1 MRIKNVDIKNFR
13 CYEVAKLDL
22 HPHINIMVGVNGTG
36 KTSVLEAIR
45 ILLGGIY
52 CEIDKVENKI
62 LMPAITEDDVRLHNL
77 ESQFDTK
84 INGTMDLDAHLAQSQ
99 TATWDRWLEKKGGKT
114 KFSKPKEVNALS
126 SRIQEI
132 IRNGENKAIP
142 LIAYYSTDRYKKE
155 KRNTGLEAD
164 GSRLRGYYN
173 ALDAMSNSW
182 FFLNIIRTETYAEIQ
197 EGKPSPILKL
207 VYDVIRQ
214 CVPNCKE
221 LQHNIKQD
229 RLIIKLD
236 NGEQMPY
243 NALSDGVRSV
253 LSLAM
258 ELALRCYLLNPYLGE
273 KAAEL
278 TPGVVLIDEIDLH
291 LHPEWQL
298 HIVNDLAKVFKQIQF
313 VMSTHAPLVISSI
326 KEGKI
331 FSIADQQVYDFPN
344 LYGQKTDQ
352 ILKTMGSPLGSQ
364 DIDNVLAEYRL
375 LIERGEGE
383 TPQALQMRH
392 DLENL
397 LGKDHDELRRTDIM
411 LRLFKVAHS

>member
-1 MRIKNVDIKNFR
+1 MRIKDIDIKNFR
-13 CYEVAKLDL
+13 CYEATTLDL
-22 HPHINIMVGVNGTG
+22 HSHINIMVGVNGTG
-36 KTSVLEAIR
+36 KTSILEAIR

-52 CEIDKVENKI
+52 CEMDKVENKI
-62 LMPAITEDDVRLHNL
+62 TMPAIAEDDVRLHNL
-77 ESQFDTK
+77 EFQFDTK
-84 INGTMDLDAHLAQSQ
+84 IGGTMELDAHLSQKQ

-114 KFSKPKEVNALS
+114 KFSNAKEVKALS
-126 SRIQEI
+126 TRIQNI
-132 IRNGENKAIP
+132 IRNGENEVVP
-142 LIAYYSTDRYKKE
+142 LIAYYSTDRYKRE
-155 KRNTGLEAD
+155 KKNTGLEAD

-173 ALDAMSNSW
+173 ALDSMSNSW
-182 FFLNIIRTETYAEIQ
+182 FFLNIIRTETYSEIQ
-197 EGKPSPILKL
+197 EGKASPILKL

-273 KAAEL
+273 DAAKF
-278 TPGVVLIDEIDLH
+278 TPGIVLIDEIDLH

-298 HIVNDLAKVFKQIQF
+298 HIVDDLARVFPRMQF
-313 VMSTHAPLVISSI
+313 IMSTHAPLVISSI

-331 FSIADQQVYDFPN
+331 FSIADQQVFDFPN
-344 LYGQKTDQ
+344 QYCQKTDR

-364 DIDNVLAEYRL
+364 DIDNTLAEYRI
-375 LIERGEGE
+375 LIEQGEGE
-383 TPQALQMRH
+383 TSKALQLRQH
-392 DLENL
+392 LENL
-397 LGKDHDELRRTDIM
+397 LGKDHDEVRRTDIM
-411 LRLFKVAHS
+411 LKLFKAAHS

>member
-13 CYEVAKLDL
+13 CYEVTKLDL

-45 ILLGGIY
+45 IFLGGIY

-62 LMPAITEDDVRLHNL
+62 TMPAITEDDVRLHNL

-84 INGTMDLDAHLAQSQ
+84 IGGTMDLDAHLAQSQ

-114 KFSKPKEVNALS
+114 KFSKPKEVKALS

-132 IRNGENKAIP
+132 IRNSENETIP

-155 KRNTGLEAD
+155 KKNTGLEAD

-197 EGKPSPILKL
+197 EGKPSLILKL

-273 KAAEL
+273 NAAEL

-313 VMSTHAPLVISSI
+313 VMSTHAPLVISSV

-344 LYGQKTDQ
+344 QYGQKTDWH
-352 ILKTMGSPLGSQ
+352 
-364 DIDNVLAEYRL
+364 E
-375 LIERGEGE
+375 
-383 TPQALQMRH
+383 
-392 DLENL
+392 
-397 LGKDHDELRRTDIM
+397 
-411 LRLFKVAHS
+411 

>member
-36 KTSVLEAIR
+36 KTSILEAIR

-62 LMPAITEDDVRLHNL
+62 TMPAITEDDVRLHNL
-77 ESQFDTK
+77 EAQFDTK
-84 INGTMDLDAHLAQSQ
+84 IGGTMDLDAHLAQNR

-114 KFSKPKEVNALS
+114 KFSKPKEAKALS

-132 IRNGENKAIP
+132 IRNGENEAIP

-155 KRNTGLEAD
+155 KKNTGLEAD

-197 EGKPSPILKL
+197 EGTPSPILKL

-273 KAAEL
+273 NAAEL

-298 HIVNDLAKVFKQIQF
+298 HIVNDLAKVFPLIQF

-344 LYGQKTDQ
+344 QYGQKTDQ

-364 DIDNVLAEYRL
+364 DLDNVLAEYRL

-383 TPQALQMRH
+383 TPQAIQMRQ
-392 DLENL
+392 DLEKH

-411 LRLFKVAHS
+411 LRLFKAAHA

>member
-1 MRIKNVDIKNFR
+1 MRIKNIDIKNFR
-13 CYEVAKLDL
+13 CYEAATLNF
-22 HPHINIMVGVNGTG
+22 HPRINIMVGVNGTG

-62 LMPAITEDDVRLHNL
+62 TMPTITEDDVRLHNL
-77 ESQFDTK
+77 EFQFDSK
-84 INGTMDLDAHLAQSQ
+84 IEGSMELDAHLAHNQE
-99 TATWDRWLEKKGGKT
+99 ATWDRWLEKKGGKT
-114 KFSKPKEVNALS
+114 KFRKSKDVKALS

-132 IRNGENKAIP
+132 IRHGEKEAVP

-155 KRNTGLEAD
+155 KRNTGFEAD

-173 ALDAMSNSW
+173 ALDTMSNSW

-197 EGKPSPILKL
+197 EGTSSPILKL

-243 NALSDGVRSV
+243 GALSDGVRSV

-273 KAAEL
+273 NAAKL
-278 TPGVVLIDEIDLH
+278 TSGVVLIDEIDLH

-298 HIVNDLAKVFKQIQF
+298 HIVNDLAKVFPRVQF
-313 VMSTHAPLVISSI
+313 IMSTHAPLVISSI

-344 LYGQKTDQ
+344 QYGQKTDQ
-352 ILKTMGSPLGSQ
+352 ILKTMGSPLGSR
-364 DIDNVLAEYRL
+364 DIDNILADYRL
-375 LIERGEGE
+375 LIEQGRGETKE
-383 TPQALQMRH
+383 ALQMRRN
-392 DLENL
+392 LEKF
-397 LGKDHDELRRTDIM
+397 LGQNHDELRRTDIM
-411 LRLFKVAHS
+411 LRLFKAAHS

>member
-1 MRIKNVDIKNFR
+1 MRIKNIDIKNFR
-13 CYEVAKLDL
+13 CYEAATLNF

-62 LMPAITEDDVRLHNL
+62 TMPTITEDDVRLHNL
-77 ESQFDTK
+77 EFQFDSK
-84 INGTMDLDAHLAQSQ
+84 IEGSMELDAHLAHNQE
-99 TATWDRWLEKKGGKT
+99 ATWDRWLEKKGGKT
-114 KFSKPKEVNALS
+114 KFRKSKDVKALS

-132 IRNGENKAIP
+132 IRHGEKEAVP

-155 KRNTGLEAD
+155 KRNTGFEAD

-173 ALDAMSNSW
+173 ALDTMSNSW

-197 EGKPSPILKL
+197 EGTSSPILKL

-243 NALSDGVRSV
+243 GALSDGVRSV

-273 KAAEL
+273 NAAKL
-278 TPGVVLIDEIDLH
+278 TSGVVLIDEIDLH

-298 HIVNDLAKVFKQIQF
+298 HIVNDLAKVFPRVQF
-313 VMSTHAPLVISSI
+313 IMSTHAPLVISSI

-344 LYGQKTDQ
+344 QYGQKTDQ
-352 ILKTMGSPLGSQ
+352 ILKTMS
-364 DIDNVLAEYRL
+364 
-375 LIERGEGE
+375 
-383 TPQALQMRH
+383 
-392 DLENL
+392 
-397 LGKDHDELRRTDIM
+397 
-411 LRLFKVAHS
+411 

>member
-1 MRIKNVDIKNFR
+1 MRIKSIYIKNFR
-13 CYEVAKLDL
+13 CYKTAKLNL

-36 KTSVLEAIR
+36 KTSILEAIR
-45 ILLGGIY
+45 ILLSGIY
-52 CEIDKVENKI
+52 CELDKVENKI
-62 LMPAITEDDVRLHNL
+62 TMPTISEEDVRLHNL
-77 ESQFDTK
+77 ELQFDTK
-84 INGTMDLDAHLAQSQ
+84 IEGTMELDAHLSQNQ
-99 TATWDRWLEKKGGKT
+99 TATWDRWLEKLGGKT
-114 KFSKPKEVNALS
+114 KFSNSKEVKALS
-126 SRIQEI
+126 SRIQNI
-132 IRNGENKAIP
+132 IRNGEKEVVP

-155 KRNTGLEAD
+155 KKNTGLEAD

-173 ALDAMSNSW
+173 ALDTMSNSW

-197 EGKPSPILKL
+197 EAKPSPILKL
-207 VYDVIRQ
+207 VYDVICK

-243 NALSDGVRSV
+243 NALSDGVRSI

-273 KAAEL
+273 EAARI
-278 TPGVVLIDEIDLH
+278 TPGIVLIDEIDLH

-298 HIVNDLAKVFKQIQF
+298 HIVNDLAKVFPRIQF

-344 LYGQKTDQ
+344 QYGQKTDQ
-352 ILKTMGSPLGSQ
+352 ILKAMGSPLGSQ
-364 DIDNVLAEYRL
+364 DTDNILAEYRL
-375 LIERGEGE
+375 LIEQGEGE
-383 TPQALQMRH
+383 KPKAMEMRQV
-392 DLENL
+392 LEHL

-411 LRLFKVAHS
+411 LRLFKAAHS

>member
-1 MRIKNVDIKNFR
+1 MRIKNIDIKNFR
-13 CYEVAKLDL
+13 CYEAATLNF

-62 LMPAITEDDVRLHNL
+62 TMPTITEDDVRLHNL
-77 ESQFDTK
+77 EFQFDSK
-84 INGTMDLDAHLAQSQ
+84 IEGSMELDAHLAHNQE
-99 TATWDRWLEKKGGKT
+99 ATWDRWLEKKGGKT
-114 KFSKPKEVNALS
+114 KFRKSKDVKALS

-132 IRNGENKAIP
+132 IRHGEKEAVP

-155 KRNTGLEAD
+155 KRNTGFEAD

-173 ALDAMSNSW
+173 ALDTMSNSW

-197 EGKPSPILKL
+197 EGTSSPILKL

-243 NALSDGVRSV
+243 GALSDGVRSV

-273 KAAEL
+273 NAAKL
-278 TPGVVLIDEIDLH
+278 TSGVVLIDEIDLH

-298 HIVNDLAKVFKQIQF
+298 HIVNDLAKVFPRVQF
-313 VMSTHAPLVISSI
+313 IMSTHAPLVISSI

-344 LYGQKTDQ
+344 QYGQKTDQ
-352 ILKTMGSPLGSQ
+352 ILKTMGSPLGSR
-364 DIDNVLAEYRL
+364 DIDNILADYRL
-375 LIERGEGE
+375 LIEQGRGETKE
-383 TPQALQMRH
+383 ALQMRRN
-392 DLENL
+392 LEKF
-397 LGKDHDELRRTDIM
+397 LGQDHDELRRTDIM
-411 LRLFKVAHS
+411 LRLFKAAHS

>member
-1 MRIKNVDIKNFR
+1 MRIKNIDIKNFR
-13 CYEVAKLDL
+13 CYEAATLNF

-62 LMPAITEDDVRLHNL
+62 TMPTITEDDVRLHNL
-77 ESQFDTK
+77 EFQFDSK
-84 INGTMDLDAHLAQSQ
+84 IEGSMELDAHLAHNQE
-99 TATWDRWLEKKGGKT
+99 ATWDRWLEKKGGKT
-114 KFSKPKEVNALS
+114 KFRKSKDVKALS

-132 IRNGENKAIP
+132 IRHGEKEAVP

-155 KRNTGLEAD
+155 KRNTGFEAD

-173 ALDAMSNSW
+173 ALDTMSNSW

-197 EGKPSPILKL
+197 EGTSSPILKL

-243 NALSDGVRSV
+243 GALSDGVRSV

-273 KAAEL
+273 NAAKL
-278 TPGVVLIDEIDLH
+278 TSGVVLIDEIDLH

-298 HIVNDLAKVFKQIQF
+298 HIVNDLAKVFPRVQF
-313 VMSTHAPLVISSI
+313 IMSTHAPLVISSI

-344 LYGQKTDQ
+344 QYGQKTDQ
-352 ILKTMGSPLGSQ
+352 ILKTMGSPLGSR
-364 DIDNVLAEYRL
+364 DIDNILADYRL
-375 LIERGEGE
+375 LIEQGRGETKE
-383 TPQALQMRH
+383 ALQMRRN
-392 DLENL
+392 LEQF
-397 LGKDHDELRRTDIM
+397 LGQDHDELRRTDIM
-411 LRLFKVAHS
+411 LRLFKAAHS